1 MYVLLPL
8 NISLL
13 GSWVAGLHGLFRYSR
28 RQFCVLDMSINIKL
42 SLNASWVAQNWPRV
56 ELEPVVHP
64 GFTPGVLGSKRG
76 SSWTMHNLPLN
87 YENL

>member
-8 NISLL
+8 NISLP
-13 GSWVAGLHGLFRYSR
+13 GSWVAGLRGLFGYSR
-28 RQFCVLDMSINIKL
+28 RRFCVLDMSINVKL
-42 SLNASWVAQNWPRV
+42 SSNTSRVAPNRPRV

-64 GFTPGVLGSKRG
+64 GFTLGVSGSERG
-76 SSWTMHNLPLN
+76 SSWTTRNLPLN